1 MAIITWVGGSS
12 NNFNDKLNWS
22 PQSVPVATS
31 DVVIAPV
38 AATSIIAANDT
49 INSLTTNANTT
60 LSVTATDTF
69 TILDHST
76 AQNPTGTSINGGTLL
91 LNSACD
97 LFLSGTFDNTGVLT
111 TQAASDVWL
120 TGTLLNI
127 GTVNQRGDFN
137 VGNSTT
143 AGRVVNHVGG
153 HWTITG
159 NVDVVNG
166 GAAGSTLSNA
176 GTLARAGSGVTDV
189 GVTTINSG
197 KVSVGSGQME
207 FLRPVTNTGTMAAT
221 GTGASL
227 WIDRAISG
235 TGKIDISGGGAVHLL
250 QGADAGQHVQFL
262 GAGALDLNAPG
273 VFAGII
279 GGFTSHDLIDL
290 VKTPATA
297 ATFASGVL
305 TVQNGA
311 ATVASLHFAGAY
323 TSANFNLTTDNHGGT
338 LIHYA

>member
-69 TILDHST
+69 TILDRST
-76 AQNPTGTSINGGTLL
+76 AQTPTGTSINGGTLL

-97 LFLSGTFDNTGVLT
+97 LFLSGTFDNTGALT

-120 TGTLLNI
+120 TGTLLNT

-143 AGRVVNHVGG
+143 AGRVVNNAGG

-166 GAAGSTLSNA
+166 GAAGSTLSNV
-176 GTLARAGSGVTDV
+176 GTLARAYSDQAVVIDTSTVNPARLIGLPGTRKAKGSPRPDRPWRLVTLD
-189 GVTTINSG
+189 GIG
-197 KVSVGSGQME
+197 
-207 FLRPVTNTGTMAAT
+207 P
-221 GTGASL
+221 GA
-227 WIDRAISG
+227 
-235 TGKIDISGGGAVHLL
+235 
-250 QGADAGQHVQFL
+250 
-262 GAGALDLNAPG
+262 NAPG
-273 VFAGII
+273 
-279 GGFTSHDLIDL
+279 
-290 VKTPATA
+290 
-297 ATFASGVL
+297 
-305 TVQNGA
+305 
-311 ATVASLHFAGAY
+311 
-323 TSANFNLTTDNHGGT
+323 
-338 LIHYA
+338 